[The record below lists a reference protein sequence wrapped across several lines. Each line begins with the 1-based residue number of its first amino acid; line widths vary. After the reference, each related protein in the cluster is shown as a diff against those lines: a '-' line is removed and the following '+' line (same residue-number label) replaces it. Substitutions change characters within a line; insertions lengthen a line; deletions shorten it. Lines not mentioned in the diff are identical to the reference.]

1 MAIERKVPGEI
12 RIFLNHVYEFKK
24 GVRNMVLYTMNKE
37 HEAFAI
43 RRLERQN
50 ISYLIQEVNANK
62 INLFFGKAECMDA
75 IRHIIIRPLNHLT
88 PEEDFILG
96 AMLGY
101 DICQQ
106 CKRYCNKKPNYLST
120 GYNTPTASFFLHF
133 IKNVIPVVFSVG
145 NLFYKKT
152 IN

>member
-37 HEAFAI
+37 YEAFAI

-75 IRHIIIRPLNHLT
+75 IRHIIILR
-88 PEEDFILG
+88 
-96 AMLGY
+96 
-101 DICQQ
+101 
-106 CKRYCNKKPNYLST
+106 KKISYWVPCSDTTSANSANAIAT
-120 GYNTPTASFFLHF
+120 
-133 IKNVIPVVFSVG
+133 
-145 NLFYKKT
+145 KKG
-152 IN
+152 I

>member
-62 INLFFGKAECMDA
+62 INLFFKV
-75 IRHIIIRPLNHLT
+75 RPNVWM
-88 PEEDFILG
+88 P
-96 AMLGY
+96 Y
-101 DICQQ
+101 DI
-106 CKRYCNKKPNYLST
+106 S
-120 GYNTPTASFFLHF
+120 
-133 IKNVIPVVFSVG
+133 
-145 NLFYKKT
+145 LFGL
-152 IN
+152 

>member
-75 IRHIIIRPLNHLT
+75 IRHHYSAFKPSHSGRRFHSGRHARIRHLPTVQTLLQQKREYKDCRLSCSLLSVQVTRFIRPMH
-88 PEEDFILG
+88 
-96 AMLGY
+96 
-101 DICQQ
+101 
-106 CKRYCNKKPNYLST
+106 
-120 GYNTPTASFFLHF
+120 
-133 IKNVIPVVFSVG
+133 
-145 NLFYKKT
+145 
-152 IN
+152 

>member
-88 PEEDFILG
+88 PEEDFIFGRHARIRHLPTVQT
-96 AMLGY
+96 LL
-101 DICQQ
+101 QQ
-106 CKRYCNKKPNYLST
+106 KREYKDCRLSCSLLFST
-120 GYNTPTASFFLHF
+120 GNKVHRANTLMA
-133 IKNVIPVVFSVG
+133 
-145 NLFYKKT
+145 
-152 IN
+152 

>member
-75 IRHIIIRPLNHLT
+75 IRHIIIRPLNHSHSGRRFHFGRHAQIRHLPACANAIAT
-88 PEEDFILG
+88 KEYKDCRLSCSLLSVQVTRFIRP
-96 AMLGY
+96 M
-101 DICQQ
+101 
-106 CKRYCNKKPNYLST
+106 
-120 GYNTPTASFFLHF
+120 H
-133 IKNVIPVVFSVG
+133 
-145 NLFYKKT
+145 
-152 IN
+152 